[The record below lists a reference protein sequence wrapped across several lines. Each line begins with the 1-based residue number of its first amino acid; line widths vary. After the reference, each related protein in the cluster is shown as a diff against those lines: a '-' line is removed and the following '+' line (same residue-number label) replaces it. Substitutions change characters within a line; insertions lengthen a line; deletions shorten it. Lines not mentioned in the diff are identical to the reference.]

1 MITTKSRYAL
11 RAILDIARHQGGGAV
26 RRSDIA
32 KREGIPRYYLER
44 ILLMLRDRGILRSR
58 KGPGGGFVLNHPP
71 EALTAWDII
80 DAVGEGRPPLECLVT
95 GDPECGR
102 YAECDT
108 RGIWARLYS
117 VVRTEMKSIKLTD
130 VLQGATRCK
139 FEKDVESL
147 VDAVS

>member
-11 RAILDIARHQGGGAV
+11 RAILDIARYQDKGAV

-32 KREGIPRYYLER
+32 RRQEIPRYYLER

-58 KGPGGGFVLNHPP
+58 KGPGGGFVLNRPA
-71 EALTAWDII
+71 ESLTAWDII

-95 GDPECGR
+95 NAPDCGR
-102 YAECDT
+102 FEECDT
-108 RGIWARLYS
+108 RGIWARLYN
-117 VVRTEMKSIKLTD
+117 VVRLEMQSIELSK
-130 VLQGATRCK
+130 VLEGSTRAQ

-147 VDAVS
+147 ITAAS